1 VNLTKKLSVS
11 TPAVFLVAWKAFPD
25 WFDTEYFS
33 VLLAA
38 LGTLI
43 LWAAMVILA
52 SWIFRVCGSFT
63 RLMRK
68 NRLEASSLH
77 WPRAIS

>member
-1 VNLTKKLSVS
+1 
-11 TPAVFLVAWKAFPD
+11 
-25 WFDTEYFS
+25 
-33 VLLAA
+33 LLAA

-43 LWAAMVILA
+43 LWASLVILA

-68 NRLEASSLH
+68 NRVEASSLH